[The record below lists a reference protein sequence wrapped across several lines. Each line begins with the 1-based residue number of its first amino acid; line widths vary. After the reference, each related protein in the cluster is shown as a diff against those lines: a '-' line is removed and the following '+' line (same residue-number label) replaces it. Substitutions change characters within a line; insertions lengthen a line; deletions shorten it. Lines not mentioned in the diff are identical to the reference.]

1 MYICHQIKANHKI
14 KTKTKSSRHVFVRIV
29 LNVKVWLSIPIKTT
43 WHISNIC
50 IFHSHYQRYFSRVA
64 SKQSSIHFAPVFM
77 RHPQAI
83 VPKKSQ
89 KWYKTIVKQK
99 KIESFLYN
107 LRICIKQ
114 KHHYQKS
121 NQMNQMNKLIC
132 IQIQIPRI
140 PIIDIMKIRSLK
152 INFNKNE
159 MSLTQHNAK
168 PMSIYDPI
176 HSQKWEVLLCRFLS
190 NESKESEN

>member
-1 MYICHQIKANHKI
+1 
-14 KTKTKSSRHVFVRIV
+14 
-29 LNVKVWLSIPIKTT
+29 
-43 WHISNIC
+43 
-50 IFHSHYQRYFSRVA
+50 
-64 SKQSSIHFAPVFM
+64 M

-89 KWYKTIVKQK
+89 KGYKTIVKQK

-121 NQMNQMNKLIC
+121 NQMNQMNQMNKLIC

-140 PIIDIMKIRSLK
+140 PIIDIMKIRSPK

-168 PMSIYDPI
+168 PMSIHDPI
-176 HSQKWEVLLCRFLS
+176 HSQK
-190 NESKESEN
+190 